1 MALISQRTER
11 RPMDPGMV
19 AIFIPIIALSGVT
32 ILIGLK
38 MRYDHIRETRL
49 SGGSDGEVER
59 LAETVDSLRSEI
71 ALLQD
76 EHHRLNERVD
86 FTERLL
92 EGPKKEE

>member
-1 MALISQRTER
+1 
-11 RPMDPGMV
+11 MDPGMV

-59 LAETVDSLRSEI
+59 LAEAVDGLRSEI
-71 ALLQD
+71 ALLHD
-76 EHHRLNERVD
+76 ENHRLNERVD